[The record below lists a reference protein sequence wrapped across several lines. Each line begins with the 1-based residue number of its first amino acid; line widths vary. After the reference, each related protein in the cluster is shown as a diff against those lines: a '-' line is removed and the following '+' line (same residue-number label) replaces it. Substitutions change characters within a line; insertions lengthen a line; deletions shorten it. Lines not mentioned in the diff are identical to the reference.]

1 MNPKVLGGWLAE
13 NAPLPDAVLRC
24 GIAARVATTRRR
36 LASLDAMAEETRFMA
51 AMAERP
57 IADLTSAANQ
67 QHYELPAAFFENVL
81 GPRRKY
87 SCCLYEA
94 GDESL
99 AEAEEKALRIAAE
112 RAILADGQSVLELG
126 SGWGS
131 LCLWMAERFPASRI
145 VAVSNSRSQREFI
158 ERQSVRRGFANLR
171 VITADMN
178 NFIPRER
185 FDRIVSVEMFEHMAN
200 WPLLLDR
207 IADWLN
213 PDGRLFLHVFTHRS
227 VSYSYNHDNDTDWIA
242 KHFFTGGIMPSHKL
256 IRRCDRRYELDAEWR
271 WSGGHYQ
278 RTALNWLANFD
289 QQAVAIR
296 PILSQVYGAD
306 AALWRRRWRLFFLA
320 TAGLF
325 GDSGGEE
332 WGVSHYRLKPR
343 AG

>member
-36 LASLDAMAEETRFMA
+36 LASLDAMAEKTRFMA

-126 SGWGS
+126 SG
-131 LCLWMAERFPASRI
+131 
-145 VAVSNSRSQREFI
+145 
-158 ERQSVRRGFANLR
+158 
-171 VITADMN
+171 
-178 NFIPRER
+178 
-185 FDRIVSVEMFEHMAN
+185 
-200 WPLLLDR
+200 
-207 IADWLN
+207 
-213 PDGRLFLHVFTHRS
+213 
-227 VSYSYNHDNDTDWIA
+227 
-242 KHFFTGGIMPSHKL
+242 
-256 IRRCDRRYELDAEWR
+256 
-271 WSGGHYQ
+271 
-278 RTALNWLANFD
+278 
-289 QQAVAIR
+289 
-296 PILSQVYGAD
+296 
-306 AALWRRRWRLFFLA
+306 
-320 TAGLF
+320 
-325 GDSGGEE
+325 
-332 WGVSHYRLKPR
+332 
-343 AG
+343 